1 MSAPV
6 TVRPGLRTQVHQIFE
21 CIGDD
26 PEAYGITA
34 DELAFLN
41 SMRMRNIAFGTQ
53 RQAETGQRIYDKVF
67 SKQEVA

>member
-1 MSAPV
+1 MSAT
-6 TVRPGLRTQVHQIFE
+6 TVRPGLRTQVRQIFE
-21 CIGDD
+21 RIGDNAA
-26 PEAYGITA
+26 AYGITA

-67 SKQEVA
+67 SNREAA